1 MGEVDFRAFLKGS
14 SGMRC
19 LRFRSPIVAAAIASL
34 WIVFAVAFRSP
45 AGTAAESIAPAAKT
59 GLHPQEEARL
69 LNDIKYL
76 ASDELEGRGVGTE
89 GLNKAAAYIRHEF
102 QAAGLDVTRVKGD
115 AFQKFMMSTKT
126 KLESPNTLQFV
137 GPDGKTT
144 DLKLNVDFRPC
155 SFGGAGKIHGDL
167 AFAGYAIDSKANNY
181 HDFKGVDVKGKVVIF
196 MRRVPRQEDQQ
207 GPFNASGDISR
218 DGDLRTKVSNASAA
232 GASAILIV
240 NDPASVKKNKS
251 ESESAIRRATNNI
264 IDAAQALDATAEGS
278 AAATEARKDLSK
290 YVARLKKARADLAK
304 ADYDPLM
311 TFGYGGNGKDGS
323 VPVMHLTIA
332 ACNRV
337 LKAATSQTIE
347 DFEAAIDKDLKPHS
361 AVLAGWQADGVAS
374 VRRIQVE
381 VKNVIG
387 VLEGEGPHADE
398 TVVFGAHYDHLGRG
412 GFGSG
417 SLLESSGEIHN
428 GADDNASGTCSLIE
442 LARYFGHQAKKPAR
456 RLVFIAFTGEEEGL
470 IGSAHYV
477 KEPVFP
483 LANTAAM
490 LNLDMVGRLSE
501 DKLTVYGLGTS
512 DHFKDL
518 VERETKTHHFKLIP
532 KPEGFGPSDHSSFY
546 GKKIPVLFF
555 FTGTHADY
563 HRPTDDW
570 DKINIVGMDRIVDMV
585 EEIATTIV
593 NSPDRPNYIEIKGM
607 GMVSRGGNRPYFGS
621 IPDFSSDAPGYSIS
635 GVAPDGPADRAGLKG
650 GDRIIQM
657 GDRKITGLDDFDLA
671 LRKFNA
677 GDEIP
682 VVAIRAGKTVKLKV
696 MLGKPK

>member
-1 MGEVDFRAFLKGS
+1 MIDRDRMGEVDFRAFLKGS

-69 LNDIKYL
+69 LGDIKYL

-323 VPVMHLTIA
+323 VPVMH
-332 ACNRV
+332 
-337 LKAATSQTIE
+337 
-347 DFEAAIDKDLKPHS
+347 
-361 AVLAGWQADGVAS
+361 
-374 VRRIQVE
+374 
-381 VKNVIG
+381 
-387 VLEGEGPHADE
+387 
-398 TVVFGAHYDHLGRG
+398 
-412 GFGSG
+412 
-417 SLLESSGEIHN
+417 
-428 GADDNASGTCSLIE
+428 
-442 LARYFGHQAKKPAR
+442 
-456 RLVFIAFTGEEEGL
+456 
-470 IGSAHYV
+470 
-477 KEPVFP
+477 
-483 LANTAAM
+483 
-490 LNLDMVGRLSE
+490 
-501 DKLTVYGLGTS
+501 
-512 DHFKDL
+512 
-518 VERETKTHHFKLIP
+518 
-532 KPEGFGPSDHSSFY
+532 
-546 GKKIPVLFF
+546 
-555 FTGTHADY
+555 
-563 HRPTDDW
+563 
-570 DKINIVGMDRIVDMV
+570 
-585 EEIATTIV
+585 
-593 NSPDRPNYIEIKGM
+593 
-607 GMVSRGGNRPYFGS
+607 
-621 IPDFSSDAPGYSIS
+621 
-635 GVAPDGPADRAGLKG
+635 
-650 GDRIIQM
+650 
-657 GDRKITGLDDFDLA
+657 
-671 LRKFNA
+671 
-677 GDEIP
+677 
-682 VVAIRAGKTVKLKV
+682 
-696 MLGKPK
+696 